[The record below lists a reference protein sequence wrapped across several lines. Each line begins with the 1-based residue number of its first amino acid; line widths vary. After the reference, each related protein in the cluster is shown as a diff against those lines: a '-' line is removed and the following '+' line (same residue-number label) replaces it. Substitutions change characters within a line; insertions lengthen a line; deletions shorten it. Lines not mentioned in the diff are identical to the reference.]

1 MLKMF
6 TRHITSTVL
15 VSHVYILFKVLS
27 SKSYKTL
34 FNMVYIF
41 SSVYDELEMVGM
53 NLSYDNKVKY
63 IQ

>member
-1 MLKMF
+1 MLEMF
-6 TRHITSTVL
+6 TRQITSTVL
-15 VSHVYILFKVLS
+15 VSHVYTLFKVLS

-41 SSVYDELEMVGM
+41 SSVYDELGMVGM